1 MFKRL
6 FLTSLVLV
14 SILSA
19 MVLSGCSEPVPTK
32 SESEETIK
40 IGLILPMKGEL
51 EVYGVLSKRA
61 IDLAVDEINAQGGL
75 LGMQVETID
84 GDDASNPSVSSYIAN
99 EYTQIRRVSA
109 IVGPFAT
116 QSALTAA
123 PVANRDGVPLITI
136 RSSEAN
142 ITAIGKYI
150 FRASY
155 VDSYQGTMLGEFAG
169 RELKAKKAAVIFN
182 SEDQDA
188 QALVDAFKKALTE
201 HGGKVET
208 VQSYASDV
216 TDFSEQLEEVA
227 KVQPDVIL
235 LNDYDDKSGLI
246 MKQAAEMNITAKY
259 LGTDFWN
266 AFSLVKEAGAAAEGS
281 YYTAHFS
288 ADDPNPK
295 VKDFVELY
303 EGDYVAK
310 PEFSSALSYDAM
322 HLLFEAIKR
331 ADSTRPEKI
340 ATALA
345 GIKNFEGVTGKF
357 TFDENRNPV
366 KGSVI
371 MTIKD
376 GKPVFAKRMEP

>member
-1 MFKRL
+1 
-6 FLTSLVLV
+6 
-14 SILSA
+14 
-19 MVLSGCSEPVPTK
+19 
-32 SESEETIK
+32 
-40 IGLILPMKGEL
+40 
-51 EVYGVLSKRA
+51 
-61 IDLAVDEINAQGGL
+61 
-75 LGMQVETID
+75 
-84 GDDASNPSVSSYIAN
+84 
-99 EYTQIRRVSA
+99 
-109 IVGPFAT
+109 
-116 QSALTAA
+116 
-123 PVANRDGVPLITI
+123 
-136 RSSEAN
+136 
-142 ITAIGKYI
+142 
-150 FRASY
+150 
-155 VDSYQGTMLGEFAG
+155 MLGKFAG
-169 RELKAKKAAVIFN
+169 RDLKAKKAAVIFN
-182 SEDQDA
+182 TEDQDA
-188 QALVDAFKKALTE
+188 QALVDSFKKALAE

-208 VQSYASDV
+208 VQSYGSGV
-216 TDFSEQLEEVA
+216 TDFSAQLKEVA
-227 KVQPDVIL
+227 KAQPDVIL
-235 LNDYDDKSGLI
+235 LNDYDDNSSLI
-246 MKQAAEMNITAKY
+246 MKQAAELNITAKY

-322 HLLFEAIKR
+322 HLLFEAVKR

-376 GKPVFAKRMEP
+376 GKPVFAKRLEP

>member
-1 MFKRL
+1 
-6 FLTSLVLV
+6 
-14 SILSA
+14 

-32 SESEETIK
+32 SEGEDTIK

-75 LGMQVETID
+75 LGMKVETID
-84 GDDASNPSVSSYIAN
+84 GDDASNPNVSSHIAN

-109 IVGPFAT
+109 IVGPFTT

-150 FRASY
+150 FRAGY

-182 SEDQDA
+182 TEDQDA
-188 QALVDAFKKALTE
+188 QALVDAFKKAVTAY
-201 HGGKVET
+201 GGKVET
-208 VQSYASDV
+208 VQSYGSDV
-216 TDFSEQLEEVA
+216 TDFSAQLKEVA
-227 KVQPDVIL
+227 KVKPDVIL
-235 LNDYDDKSGLI
+235 LNDYDDKSSLI
-246 MKQAAEMNITAKY
+246 MKQAAELNITAKY

-295 VKDFVELY
+295 VQDFVELY

-310 PEFSSALSYDAM
+310 PELSSALSYDAM

-357 TFDENRNPV
+357 TFDENRNPI